1 MNLSVV
7 NEIKNINKVI
17 NDNIGNKDYLGRGLL
32 SQNILAQLRNFV
44 EDIIVLDYNK
54 KYQKNL
60 SNSYNDKKMA
70 YQDLEN
76 RCKPRF

>member
-44 EDIIVLDYNK
+44 EDIIVLDYK
-54 KYQKNL
+54 I
-60 SNSYNDKKMA
+60 
-70 YQDLEN
+70 
-76 RCKPRF
+76 

>member
-44 EDIIVLDYNK
+44 EDIIVWIITKNIK
-54 KYQKNL
+54 KI
-60 SNSYNDKKMA
+60 
-70 YQDLEN
+70 
-76 RCKPRF
+76 